1 MDTAIKAMGTTR
13 VLLGGALLLS
23 AMLLAAMTTWPQGAA
38 SWHLQDPSLH
48 AVVETA
54 GAVSALFVAVL
65 LIAQCHQGMRE
76 ALMYPVGLGFMA
88 MGILDIFHA
97 LAGVASPGFV
107 WLRGLAAFLGGLFP
121 ALSGLGWGPR
131 LERLAAHRVVVIATS
146 ALGGFFLAH
155 PDALPALDMRGG
167 FVDPL
172 NALNVAAG
180 VLSFATAAYFAARYR
195 RQPNA
200 DDLLFAGVYALLG
213 CSAIIFP
220 FSGLWS
226 APWWL
231 WHALR
236 LFAYG
241 FSIHYMFGSHVSLLK
256 GMKAEIRE
264 RTRVEA
270 ALRESEQQFRVLVE
284 HAPEAIVLFDVGQN
298 RLVDANTN
306 AERLFGCDR
315 EELLRHSPDDFY
327 RPPQPDELPP
337 KESVRVRT
345 EEALTGIPLVF
356 ERAIRNAQGK
366 DVLCEVRLVKLPSAD
381 KKLVRGSYIDIT
393 ERKEAQARIEFMAYH
408 DALTG
413 LPNRLLAKDHMEL
426 AMSFAERAHAQVALL
441 FLDLDNFKTINDSLG
456 HPVGDALLKAVAT
469 RLGESMR
476 APDTLA
482 RLGGDE
488 FLIVLSDVRDAETI
502 TGMADAILERLAK
515 PFDIEGQELTTSL
528 SLGIAVYPDDG
539 KDFETLLRKADT
551 AMYHAK
557 EAGKNTY
564 RFHTE
569 QMNVDAIEH
578 LQMRNGLQK
587 ALARG
592 ELMLYYQP
600 QIDLSTLAV
609 TGVEALI
616 RWNSPEGGP
625 IPPMRF
631 IPIAEDSGLIVPIGD
646 WVLKEACR
654 QAVAWRQAGLP
665 ELTVAVNLSAVQFR
679 HGRLEKSVARALN
692 ESGLAANRLE
702 LELTESILI
711 QDTEN
716 ALATVRRLK
725 AIGVKLSVDDFGTG
739 YSSLAYLK
747 RFDVDKLKI
756 DQSFIRDMVDDPSDA
771 AIVHAIIQMARS
783 LNLAVIA
790 EGVEDA
796 RMLAALREHGCD
808 EAQGYHFAKPMPPE
822 ALAAYLSAMAEKPQ
836 GPA

>member
-1 MDTAIKAMGTTR
+1 MGTTR
-13 VLLGGALLLS
+13 GLLGGALLLS
-23 AMLLAAMTTWPQGAA
+23 AVVLAVLTTWSQGAA
-38 SWHLQDPSLH
+38 TWRLQDPVLH

-54 GAVSALFVAVL
+54 GAVSALFFAVL
-65 LIAQCHQGMRE
+65 LIAQCHQDMRE
-76 ALMYPVGLGFMA
+76 ALLYPVALGFLA

-97 LAGVASPGFV
+97 LAGAASPGFV
-107 WLRGLAAFLGGLFP
+107 WLRSLGAFLGGLFP
-121 ALSGLGWGPR
+121 ALSWLGWGPR
-131 LERLAAHRVVVIATS
+131 LQQLAFHRAVVIATS
-146 ALGGFFLAH
+146 ALGAFFLAH
-155 PDALPALDMRGG
+155 PDALPALDMHGG
-167 FVDPL
+167 FTEPL
-172 NALNVAAG
+172 NALNLAAAL
-180 VLSFATAAYFAARYR
+180 LSLATFAYFTARYR
-195 RQPNA
+195 RRPNA
-200 DDLLFAGVYALLG
+200 DDLLFACVYAVLG
-213 CSAIIFP
+213 CSSIIFP
-220 FSGLWS
+220 FSGLWDAS
-226 APWWL
+226 WWL

-236 LFAYG
+236 LVAYG
-241 FSIHYMFGSHVSLLK
+241 FAVHYMFDSHVGLLR

-264 RTRVEA
+264 RIRVEA
-270 ALRESEQQFRVLVE
+270 ALRENEQQFRVLVE
-284 HAPEAIVLFDVGQN
+284 QAPEAIVVFDVGRN
-298 RLVDANTN
+298 RFVDANTN
-306 AERLFGCDR
+306 AERLFGCAR
-315 EELLRHSPDDFY
+315 EDLLRHAPDDFY
-327 RPPQPDELPP
+327 PPQQPDELPP

-345 EEALTGIPLVF
+345 EEALTGVPLVF

-393 ERKEAQARIEFMAYH
+393 ERKEAQAQIEFMAYH

-456 HPVGDALLKAVAT
+456 HPIGDALLKAVSA
-469 RLGESMR
+469 RLGECLR

-482 RLGGDE
+482 RQGGDE

-502 TGMADAILERLAK
+502 TAAAETILERLAK
-515 PFDIEGQELTTSL
+515 PFDIEGQELSTSL

-539 KDFETLLRKADT
+539 TDFETLLRKADT

-569 QMNVDAIEH
+569 QMNIDAVEH
-578 LQMRNGLQK
+578 LQMRNGLRK

-592 ELMLYYQP
+592 ELVLYYQP
-600 QIDLSTLAV
+600 QINLSTLAV

-616 RWNSPEGGP
+616 RWNHPERGL
-625 IPPMRF
+625 IPPKRF
-631 IPIAEDSGLIVPIGD
+631 IPIAEDSGLIVPIGE
-646 WVLKEACR
+646 WVLREACR

-679 HGRLEKSVARALN
+679 HGRLEKSVAQALN
-692 ESGLAANRLE
+692 ESGLAAHRME

-756 DQSFIRDMVDDPSDA
+756 DQSFVRDMVDDPSDA

-783 LNLAVIA
+783 LHLAVIA

-796 RMLAALREHGCD
+796 RMLAALREQACD
-808 EAQGYHFAKPMPPE
+808 EAQGYHFAEPMPPE
-822 ALAAYLSAMAEKPQ
+822 ALAAYLTSRREAPRGEA
-836 GPA
+836 